1 VEVHCAHD
9 NSHQKE
15 CIDSR
20 FSKAE
25 QKKGPQMSHM
35 TRFQCVRDSV
45 TKIFLKILKSFSTQN
60 CKLYYTLLFTKITN
74 ILLTDNMHKR
84 TKLSNRNR
92 RIIRHINRPT
102 IVHIQVQ
109 IIRVHTDSH
118 RHSSHIPMLNRRL
131 IHSLIQLPTLG

>member
-1 VEVHCAHD
+1 VLTIIPIIKNVYTLGSVKQSPQNVTYDQVSMCACFG
-9 NSHQKE
+9 NKNFFE
-15 CIDSR
+15 NFKR
-20 FSKAE
+20 FF
-25 QKKGPQMSHM
+25 H
-35 TRFQCVRDSV
+35 TD
-45 TKIFLKILKSFSTQN
+45 

-92 RIIRHINRPT
+92 RIIRHINT

-118 RHSSHIPMLNRRL
+118 RHSSHIPMLNRQL